1 MEVPVIVQRTFIK
14 ATVDVCFDLA
24 RNVDVHTQTTSKTNE
39 KAVAGVTEGLMEEG
53 DEVTWEATHFGIRQ
67 RLTARITEMD
77 RPHRF
82 VDVMVKGAFHSFT
95 HTHEFFEKAEG
106 TVMVDTF
113 AYKSPLG
120 PLGMLA
126 DRLFLEKYMR
136 SFIEL
141 RAAGLKKMAEKEKD
155 SEVNSE
161 PK

>member
-1 MEVPVIVQRTFIK
+1 MPVIIHRTFIE
-14 ATVDVCFDLA
+14 APAEVCFDLA
-24 RNVDVHTQTTSKTNE
+24 RDVDVHTQTTSNTKE
-39 KAVAGVTEGLMEEG
+39 KAVAGVTKGWMEEG
-53 DEVTWEATHFGIRQ
+53 DKVTWEATHFGIRQ

-113 AYKSPLG
+113 DYQSPLG
-120 PLGMLA
+120 PLGSIA

-136 SFIEL
+136 DLIET
-141 RAAGLKKMAEKEKD
+141 RAHELKMMAEKEKD
-155 SEVNSE
+155 SELNSE
-161 PK
+161 P